1 MVLLIGAGLMIRS
14 FAQMTR
20 VDRGFQPEHLL
31 TAKLDFSIS
40 GFTTWVRPTET
51 RPQVSLR
58 ELMERLKNQPGVH
71 SVATAGD
78 KAGFRITVENRQ
90 TGAEDDYPR
99 VSLQGV
105 SPDYFR
111 AMGIPVLRGRAFT
124 ESDELE
130 SPGSRSFPNPW
141 RNGVSPTRTPSASGF
156 TRGGLILA
164 RRESLIGGRRYRCGQ
179 RLSA

>member
-1 MVLLIGAGLMIRS
+1 MIACLTGLLFGLAPAWQTTKPDLNVALKDGGRGATGGLQRNRLRAVLIVAEVALSMVLLIGAGLMIRS

-51 RPQVSLR
+51 RPQVTLR

-78 KAGFRITVENRQ
+78 KAGFRIR
-90 TGAEDDYPR
+90 
-99 VSLQGV
+99 
-105 SPDYFR
+105 
-111 AMGIPVLRGRAFT
+111 
-124 ESDELE
+124 
-130 SPGSRSFPNPW
+130 
-141 RNGVSPTRTPSASGF
+141 
-156 TRGGLILA
+156 
-164 RRESLIGGRRYRCGQ
+164 
-179 RLSA
+179 